1 MREVNLNIDE
11 AKDFL
16 KHIISNNRYLQENNK
31 KPVAVE
37 IIGDSGIGKTSM
49 VLQVA
54 EENKLNYVKLNLTQ
68 IEELGDLVGFP
79 IRQFQLCKEAS
90 KSATNDLFSSNDE
103 ESECLW
109 VDEHAIDEYVKRGFT
124 FTGKKRQS
132 HCPPE
137 WIADVKGGGI
147 LILDDWNRAEMRF
160 IQAVMELIDRQEYVS
175 WKLPKDWHIILTANP
190 DNGDYLVNSIDNA
203 QRTRFVKVNLKFDID
218 IWARW
223 AEKEKVDNRC
233 INFLLL
239 HPEYVNKD
247 TNARSITNFFN
258 SISSIEAFEEN
269 LNLIQMIGEGSVG
282 PELTSLFTSF
292 IHNKLDK
299 IISPSEI
306 FNHENFDYVKGRIR
320 NIVGNK
326 EKYRA
331 DLASIITTRIINYS
345 IDFSEK
351 NSISK
356 DMLNKIAVICSEEE
370 LINSDLQY
378 VIIKRLVGGNKI
390 KFGKLLEKPELIK
403 IATKL

>member
-1 MREVNLNIDE
+1 
-11 AKDFL
+11 
-16 KHIISNNRYLQENNK
+16 
-31 KPVAVE
+31 
-37 IIGDSGIGKTSM
+37 
-49 VLQVA
+49 
-54 EENKLNYVKLNLTQ
+54 
-68 IEELGDLVGFP
+68 
-79 IRQFQLCKEAS
+79 
-90 KSATNDLFSSNDE
+90 
-103 ESECLW
+103 
-109 VDEHAIDEYVKRGFT
+109 
-124 FTGKKRQS
+124 
-132 HCPPE
+132 
-137 WIADVKGGGI
+137 
-147 LILDDWNRAEMRF
+147 MRF

-203 QRTRFVKVNLKFDID
+203 QRTRFIKVNLKFDID

-258 SISSIEAFEEN
+258 SISSIDNFEEN

-306 FNHENFDYVKGRIR
+306 FNNEDFDYAKGRIR
-320 NIVGNK
+320 HIVGNK

-331 DLASIITTRIINYS
+331 DLASIITTRIINYT

-356 DMLNKIAVICSEEE
+356 EMLNKIAVICSEEE

-378 VIIKRLVGGNKI
+378 VIIKRLVGGNKL